1 VEQKQVVRVLLADDH
16 AIVREGVRMLLAGQP
31 GIEVIGEVADGRAA
45 VTAVGHLRPDVVV
58 MDLGMP
64 EMNGVEATRVICRDF
79 PGTQVLVLSMYSGEE
94 YVRPA
99 IRAGASG
106 YLLKGSAFSELLAAI
121 AAVARGGAF
130 FSPAIAKLVLV
141 DSRRRE
147 THPAD
152 ALTNRECE
160 ILRLV
165 VQGQSSNQIARD
177 LGLSMKTVEGHRGR
191 IMAKLDVHHLAGLV
205 KYAVRAGLVSPDP

>member
-1 VEQKQVVRVLLADDH
+1 
-16 AIVREGVRMLLAGQP
+16 MLLAGQP
-31 GIEVIGEVADGRAA
+31 GIEVVGEVADGRAA
-45 VTAVGHLRPDVVV
+45 VTAVDRLRPDVVI

-121 AAVARGGAF
+121 AAVARGGASSAPR
-130 FSPAIAKLVLV
+130 SPSSCSSTRGGARPILPTPSPTGSARSSGSS
-141 DSRRRE
+141 SRASRATR
-147 THPAD
+147 
-152 ALTNRECE
+152 
-160 ILRLV
+160 
-165 VQGQSSNQIARD
+165 S
-177 LGLSMKTVEGHRGR
+177 RGTS
-191 IMAKLDVHHLAGLV
+191 ASA
-205 KYAVRAGLVSPDP
+205 